1 MRVVKMKIILTLI
14 ICSYTSGTCLPPY
27 EWPQQYNDMYDC
39 FQAGYETSFKRMEM
53 LGRNEVNKYQIYIRF
68 TCNPSKTI

>member
-1 MRVVKMKIILTLI
+1 MKILLTLF

-27 EWPQQYNDMYDC
+27 EWPVSYNDMYDC

-53 LGRNEVNKYQIYIRF
+53 LGRDEVNKHQIYIRF
-68 TCNPSKTI
+68 TCVPAATT

>member
-1 MRVVKMKIILTLI
+1 MNT
-14 ICSYTSGTCLPPY
+14 GACLPPY

-68 TCNPSKTI
+68 TCTSSKTI